1 MQPGDAE
8 VFARLVEATAVDDTH
23 ILGGCR
29 GGDALLARLLSARG
43 AMVHVVLPADRS
55 QIDPEW
61 QLFCSSFEEMP
72 GGTTCDRKREHKSRG
87 RTPRLLLSSIRGTS
101 EHLYFSTPMQDMRVS
116 HLRHAIVKQS
126 RVQYGVLMRRCGRE
140 REQTQ

>member
-1 MQPGDAE
+1 VSEITWTATRNVQPGDAE

-72 GGTTCDRKREHKSRG
+72 GGTTFRQRDERMVELGG
-87 RTPRLLLSSIRGTS
+87 RTIGIAALAEKRQPYSGTWMTIRIARAVGKMRPED
-101 EHLYFSTPMQDMRVS
+101 EHI
-116 HLRHAIVKQS
+116 LRP
-126 RVQYGVLMRRCGRE
+126 
-140 REQTQ
+140 